1 MAKYQ
6 NAYRNE
12 ADATEEVTSTEE
24 QTVNA
29 PQESEEATFKKRYGD
44 LRRHMQQTLAQKDQE
59 MEKIRGQLD
68 QATRQQIKFPKTEQ
82 EVEQWSKKYPD
93 VAKIIDTIAQKRVQE
108 ALAIGEKKLAKV
120 TELEQRI
127 QKEKAE
133 AELRQIH
140 PDFDNIRAD
149 RGFHEWVMVQPQW
162 VQDALY
168 KNSTDAKAAARA
180 IDLYKGDKGI
190 KRKRKASS
198 QDAAKSVGRNS
209 GSTPSTGRAR
219 FTESQVSKMSAK
231 EYEQNEEAILDSIRQ
246 GTFEYDL
253 TGGAR

>member
-24 QTVNA
+24 QNVNE

-68 QATRQQIKFPKTEQ
+68 QATRQQIKFPKTEE

-93 VAKIIDTIAQKRVQE
+93 VAKIVDTIAQKRVQE

-133 AELRQIH
+133 AELRQMH

-162 VQDALY
+162 VQDTLY

-180 IDLYKGDKGI
+180 IDLYKADKGI
-190 KRKRKASS
+190 KKKRKASS

>member
-12 ADATEEVTSTEE
+12 ADATEEVTSVEE
-24 QTVNA
+24 QTVNE

-59 MEKIRGQLD
+59 MEKIRSQLD
-68 QATRQQIKFPKTEQ
+68 QATRQQIKFPKTEE

-93 VAKIIDTIAQKRVQE
+93 VAKIVDTIAQKRVQE

-133 AELRQIH
+133 AELRQMH

-180 IDLYKGDKGI
+180 IDLYKADKGI